1 MATLSASHVRTR
13 PALTPAEVMRL
24 VRETPAPRWGHTT
37 GSRLRFAGYVAGSMA
52 AWTVLGLAGTT
63 AFARAVEALAAVVV
77 G

>member
-1 MATLSASHVRTR
+1 MASLTASSVRTR
-13 PALTPAEVMRL
+13 PALTPTEALRL
-24 VRETPAPRWGHTT
+24 VRETPAPRWGDTT

-63 AFARAVEALAAVVV
+63 AFARGVEALAAVVV